1 MARSMTGCGEGFAD
15 SQGVVC
21 RVEIRSVNHRH
32 FKCTIRTREGFHLLE
47 PRLEAALRERIR
59 RGSLQ
64 VSLEVTGTAVPSG
77 RR

>member
-47 PRLEAALRERIR
+47 PRLEEI
-59 RGSLQ
+59 
-64 VSLEVTGTAVPSG
+64 G
-77 RR
+77 RAHV